1 MRGEIVVVKRL
12 IRDRRHEM
20 RELEDFATEIQLM
33 ASFSHAN
40 VLGLLGV
47 AWTKLENMCL
57 IMQYMERGDLQQVLQ
72 HNNRKTQYNQSNNS
86 IDEFSWA
93 SHKAKIARDISCGLE
108 YLHGLNLTVVH
119 RDLKSKNVLIGDNFE
134 VKLGDF
140 GVSRMRHDEET
151 MTSGVGTAYW
161 TAPEVLA
168 GQKYSEKADVYSLGV
183 VLAELDT
190 GELPF
195 YDARTSDGDKMEV
208 IHILHLVVSGKLQPS
223 FSLDCPEDV
232 RKLALACLNPMPD
245 NRPTAKDVMNELIRL
260 LESDDVTM
268 ASSGYDV
275 DFAALGLS
283 VERFEAFKTVF
294 TSFDKAHTGAISTR
308 QLDAVCYQ
316 LGETFDE
323 EELAVA
329 AASLADP
336 QTGLIHFT
344 TFLPWSS
351 KSLSDSFADAQGSS
365 NEFTA
370 LRTRVEQ
377 HVAFV

>member
-1 MRGEIVVVKRL
+1 MGNVSLCAATDGITPVHGAMWSDGGTDDVIPVSEMQRHAWDDNGTSYTIMAIHLSGDPNSYGKCVMPSMTIPCIAYNEYSSGDCFVRQITIGAYGEVWVGRMRGEIVAVKRL
-12 IRDRRHEM
+12 IHDRRHEM

-108 YLHGLNLTVVH
+108 YLHGLNPTVVH

-260 LESDDVTM
+260 LESDDV
-268 ASSGYDV
+268 V
-275 DFAALGLS
+275 
-283 VERFEAFKTVF
+283 
-294 TSFDKAHTGAISTR
+294 
-308 QLDAVCYQ
+308 
-316 LGETFDE
+316 
-323 EELAVA
+323 
-329 AASLADP
+329 
-336 QTGLIHFT
+336 
-344 TFLPWSS
+344 
-351 KSLSDSFADAQGSS
+351 S
-365 NEFTA
+365 NEMIASQIGGFM
-370 LRTRVEQ
+370 
-377 HVAFV
+377 

>member
-1 MRGEIVVVKRL
+1 
-12 IRDRRHEM
+12 
-20 RELEDFATEIQLM
+20 
-33 ASFSHAN
+33 
-40 VLGLLGV
+40 
-47 AWTKLENMCL
+47 
-57 IMQYMERGDLQQVLQ
+57 MQYMERGDLQQVLQ

-108 YLHGLNLTVVH
+108 YLHGLNPTVVH

-208 IHILHLVVSGKLQPS
+208 IHILHLVV
-223 FSLDCPEDV
+223 
-232 RKLALACLNPMPD
+232 
-245 NRPTAKDVMNELIRL
+245 
-260 LESDDVTM
+260 TM
-268 ASSGYDV
+268 ASIGYDV

-351 KSLSDSFADAQGSS
+351 KSLNDSFADTQGSS